1 MAVVLVKT
9 FNLKPTGADINFPD
23 VPSNHWGYNY
33 VKILAQNNITAG
45 LPDGTFGPEVK
56 VTREQFAAFLARVLE
71 PNFRPALPK
80 PKGELEVHYIDVG
93 QGDATFIKSPSG
105 ETILIDGGNN
115 GKGKVVANY
124 LKGLGFQTIDYMI
137 ATHPDAYNLFS
148 KKC

>member
-1 MAVVLVKT
+1 M
-9 FNLKPTGADINFPD
+9 
-23 VPSNHWGYNY
+23 
-33 VKILAQNNITAG
+33 
-45 LPDGTFGPEVK
+45 PDGTFGPEVK

-148 KKC
+148 KSVDYAL